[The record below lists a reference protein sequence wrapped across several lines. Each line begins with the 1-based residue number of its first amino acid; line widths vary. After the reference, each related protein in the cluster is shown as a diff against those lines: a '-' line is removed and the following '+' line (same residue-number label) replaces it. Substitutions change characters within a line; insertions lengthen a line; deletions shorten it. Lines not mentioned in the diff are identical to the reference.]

1 MCDSEGAHGRVIRA
15 VPSVNEELFL
25 AALRAKGCTRE
36 GDRARLLKMPRRSV
50 NRYLKNEVDPKLS
63 TARWI
68 AQRLGVSVEELWP
81 DDRHDGPVAA

>member
-1 MCDSEGAHGRVIRA
+1 MRDSSRKPQCVIRA
-15 VPSVNEELFL
+15 APEVNEELFL
-25 AALRAKGCTRE
+25 AALRAKGCLRE

-68 AQRLGVSVEELWP
+68 AHQLGTTVEELWP
-81 DDRHDGPVAA
+81 DNPSREPVAA